1 MSTVIYATPVFSNK
15 VRYNRKEEEDGG
27 KREEREVVIYES
39 ADDIRDDH
47 TDFLSPAAEEGPQV
61 QDPPPVQRKSFRAAA
76 LCLGVLCLLMMV
88 GLIILSVRQPNSE
101 KKLPAVRRSCFR
113 VFTVSLVLLYLLILA
128 AIIIRYFSVI
138 LEKENLE
145 TRYNDLNKTYTE
157 LKDNKSSLTVN
168 YSELYIS
175 YNLLQDEVKMLNNI
189 IEEGKLCPKGW
200 KRFGSSY
207 YFKSTEKK
215 SWYDSRYD
223 CQSRGSDLVMIN
235 SKEEQEFVVNLTK
248 NEEFWI
254 GLRTEWAEI
263 EKQWIYVW
271 KWVDGSRLKET
282 FWATEDPDPSQYYH
296 ATCCDQQGK
305 WTQTNSDSYKTW
317 ICEK

>member
-1 MSTVIYATPVFSNK
+1 MSTEIQAGSDLRVKYM
-15 VRYNRKEEEDGG
+15 RGHEDRG
-27 KREEREVVIYES
+27 EREVQMLENGEQ
-39 ADDIRDDH
+39 H
-47 TDFLSPAAEEGPQV
+47 TH
-61 QDPPPVQRKSFRAAA
+61 FR
-76 LCLGVLCLLMMV
+76 
-88 GLIILSVRQPNSE
+88 SRQTEPNSE

-157 LKDNKSSLTVN
+157 LKDNKSINYIQLENKYNKNYSQLQNKVKKLEEKNESLTVN

>member
-1 MSTVIYATPVFSNK
+1 MSTVIYATPVFKK
-15 VRYNRKEEEDGG
+15 VRYNRKVEEDGG
-27 KREEREVVIYES
+27 KRDEREEVVYES
-39 ADDIRDDH
+39 ADGVRDERISFQAH
-47 TDFLSPAAEEGPQV
+47 ERGPQV

-88 GLIILSVRQPNSE
+88 GLIILSVRH
-101 KKLPAVRRSCFR
+101 
-113 VFTVSLVLLYLLILA
+113 
-128 AIIIRYFSVI
+128 FSVT

-168 YSELYIS
+168 YKTLSKNHS
-175 YNLLQDEVKMLNNI
+175 LLQDEVKMLNNI

-223 CQSRGSDLVMIN
+223 CQSRGSDLVSIN
-235 SKEEQEFVVNLTK
+235 SKEEQEFVTKFLLSK
-248 NEEFWI
+248 NEESWI
-254 GLRTEWAEI
+254 GLRT
-263 EKQWIYVW
+263 KQSHQRGPYMYMWE
-271 KWVDGSRLKET
+271 WVDGSSLTET
-282 FWATEDPDPSQYYH
+282 FWARDPYPSQYYH
-296 ATCCDQQGK
+296 ATCCDRQGQ
-305 WTQTNSDSYKTW
+305 WTQTHYNDKKTW
-317 ICEK
+317 ICEKQISSFT